1 MVRCPLIASFQ
12 QLREV
17 LFGCIPVI
25 PACSWVAISTW
36 TPRQGAQRRSRRGR
50 TGFMQES
57 IHEVLAIVTIF
68 CEIQSKR
75 LISGRTDGVHDF
87 RSYTPP
93 S

>member
-1 MVRCPLIASFQ
+1 M
-12 QLREV
+12 
-17 LFGCIPVI
+17 
-25 PACSWVAISTW
+25 
-36 TPRQGAQRRSRRGR
+36 QGG
-50 TGFMQES
+50 

-75 LISGRTDGVHDF
+75 LITGRTDGVHDF